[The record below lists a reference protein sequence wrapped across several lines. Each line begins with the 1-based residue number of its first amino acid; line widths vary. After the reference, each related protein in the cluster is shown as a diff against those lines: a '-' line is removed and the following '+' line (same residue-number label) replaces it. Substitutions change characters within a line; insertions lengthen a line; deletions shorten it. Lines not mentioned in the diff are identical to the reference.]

1 MSVKIGLVGKPSVG
15 KSSVFRAL
23 TLAEVEIAE
32 YPFTTIKPNVGVA
45 YAKLECVC
53 REFNVKCNPRQGFC
67 LKGWRFVP
75 VQLVDVAGLV
85 PGAHEGKGLGNQFLD
100 DLRNADVL
108 IHVVDASGSTNEK
121 GEKVPLGS
129 YDPCRDVEFL
139 EEELVMWIYGIL
151 KRSWGKMARA
161 EMQRDKEDILYE
173 MLSGLKMREEAIKN
187 ALTSCGLE
195 DKKLYNW
202 SDDEI
207 KSFARTILHESKPII
222 IAANKVDMAPQELV
236 DRLREKFPDKIVVP
250 CSAHAEIALKMA
262 AKKGYIDYVPGEKDF
277 VVKKEL
283 NDQQRKGLEFIKEK
297 VLDVYGSTGI
307 QQLIDKAVF
316 ELLEMIAVFPV
327 PNAKLT
333 DKEGNVL
340 PDCFLMEKGST
351 ALDLAYA
358 VHKELGD
365 NFIKAIDIRTGKVVS
380 REHELKHRDVIEI
393 VARS

>member
-1 MSVKIGLVGKPSVG
+1 MPVKIGLVGKPSVG
-15 KSSVFRAL
+15 KSSVFKAL
-23 TLAEVEIAE
+23 TLVEVEIAE
-32 YPFTTIKPNVGVA
+32 YPFTTIKPNVGIA

-53 REFNVKCNPRQGFC
+53 KEFNVKCNPKQGFC
-67 LKGWRFVP
+67 LNGWRFVP
-75 VQLVDVAGLV
+75 IQLIDVAGLV

-121 GEKVPLGS
+121 GEKVPAGS
-129 YDPCRDVEFL
+129 YDPARDVEFL

-151 KRSWGKMARA
+151 KRSWSKMARA
-161 EMQRDKEDILYE
+161 EMQRSKEELLYE
-173 MLSGLKMREEAIKN
+173 MLSGLKMKEGAIKK
-187 ALTSCGLE
+187 ALASCGLE
-195 DKKLYNW
+195 DKKLFNW

-207 KSFARTILHESKPII
+207 KSFAKAILHESKKMI
-222 IAANKVDMAPQELV
+222 IAANKVDIAKPEMVE
-236 DRLREKFPDKIVVP
+236 RLKEKFPDKIVVP

-262 AKKGYIDYVPGEKDF
+262 AKNGYIDYVPGEKDF
-277 VVKKEL
+277 VVKREL
-283 NDQQRKGLEFIKEK
+283 NEQQRKGLEFIREK

-307 QQLIDKAVF
+307 QQLVDKAVF

-358 VHKELGD
+358 IHKELGD
-365 NFIKAIDIRTGKVVS
+365 NFIKAIDIRTNKALS
-380 REHELKHRDVIEI
+380 RDYELKHRDVIEI
-393 VARS
+393 VARK

>member
-67 LKGWRFVP
+67 LNGRRFVP
-75 VQLVDVAGLV
+75 IQLIDVAGLV

-129 YDPCRDVEFL
+129 YDPCKDVEFL

-161 EMQRDKEDILYE
+161 EMQRDKEELLYE

-187 ALTSCGLE
+187 ALASCGLE

-207 KSFARTILHESKPII
+207 KSFAKAILHESKPII
-222 IAANKVDMAPQELV
+222 IAANKVDIASQELV
-236 DRLREKFPDKIVVP
+236 DRLKEKFPDKIVVP

-307 QQLIDKAVF
+307 QQLIDKAIF

-365 NFIKAIDIRTGKVVS
+365 NFIKAIDVRTGKVVS
-380 REHELKHRDVIEI
+380 REYELKHRDVIEI